1 MPTRGGSR
9 GSSVRTAPDSVSWMR
24 TSRIRARRLRIMAG
38 VPEQEF
44 LISGERASLGLLRR
58 DQLPRLAAWFNDPDV
73 RRGLAH
79 RGIINE
85 DAETAWYEHVTEAA
99 RQPRPSEVGFAIHDA
114 ADGEL
119 VGVCGLENIDHNF
132 SRADFGIFLGQRR
145 GTGIGAD
152 ATRLALDWA
161 FTIIGLH
168 NVMLESYEFN
178 EQAIRAYERAGFRV
192 IGTRRDSVRALGR
205 RWDSVLMD
213 AIAAPRAP
221 S

>member
-1 MPTRGGSR
+1 MPG
-9 GSSVRTAPDSVSWMR
+9 M
-24 TSRIRARRLRIMAG
+24 
-38 VPEQEF
+38 PEHEF
-44 LISGERASLGLLRR
+44 LIAGERAALGLLRR
-58 DQLPRLAAWFNDPDV
+58 EQLPRLAAWFNDPDV

-79 RGIINE
+79 RGIVNE

-145 GTGIGAD
+145 GTGIGTD
-152 ATRLALDWA
+152 ATSLALEWA

-178 EQAIRAYERAGFRV
+178 EQAIRAYERAGFQV
-192 IGTRRDSVRALGR
+192 IGTRRDAVRALGR

-213 AIAAPRAP
+213 ATAEGFYGSTRPRRIA
-221 S
+221 

>member
-1 MPTRGGSR
+1 
-9 GSSVRTAPDSVSWMR
+9 
-24 TSRIRARRLRIMAG
+24 MAG
-38 VPEQEF
+38 MPEHRF
-44 LISGERASLGLLRR
+44 LVSGERAALGSLEREHLA
-58 DQLPRLAAWFNDPDV
+58 RLSRWFNDPEV

-79 RGIINE
+79 RGIVNE
-85 DAETAWYEHVTEAA
+85 DAETAWYERMTAA
-99 RQPRPSEVGFAIHDA
+99 AGEPRPTEVPFAIHDA

-145 GTGIGAD
+145 GAGIGAD
-152 ATRLALDWA
+152 ATRLVLDWA

-178 EQAIRAYERAGFRV
+178 DQAIRAYERAGFQV
-192 IGTRRDSVRALGR
+192 IGRRRDAVRALGR

-213 AIAAPRAP
+213 ATAEGFYGSTRPRRIA
-221 S
+221 

>member
-1 MPTRGGSR
+1 MPG
-9 GSSVRTAPDSVSWMR
+9 M
-24 TSRIRARRLRIMAG
+24 
-38 VPEQEF
+38 PEHEF
-44 LISGERASLGLLRR
+44 LIAGERAALGLLRR
-58 DQLPRLAAWFNDPDV
+58 EQLPRLAAWFNDPDV

-79 RGIINE
+79 RGIVNE

-145 GTGIGAD
+145 GTGIGTD
-152 ATRLALDWA
+152 ATSLALEWA

-178 EQAIRAYERAGFRV
+178 EQAIRAYERAGFEV
-192 IGTRRDSVRALGR
+192 IGRRRDAVRALGR

-213 AIAAPRAP
+213 ATADGFESPVLRG
-221 S
+221 

>member
-1 MPTRGGSR
+1 
-9 GSSVRTAPDSVSWMR
+9 
-24 TSRIRARRLRIMAG
+24 MAG
-38 VPEQEF
+38 MPEHRF
-44 LISGERASLGLLRR
+44 LVSGERAALGSLEREHLA
-58 DQLPRLAAWFNDPDV
+58 RLSRWFNDPEV

-79 RGIINE
+79 RGTVNV
-85 DAETAWYEHVTEAA
+85 DAETAWYVRMTAA
-99 RQPRPSEVGFAIHDA
+99 AGEPRPTEVPFAIHDA

-152 ATRLALDWA
+152 ATRLVLDWA

-178 EQAIRAYERAGFRV
+178 EPAIRAYERAGFQV
-192 IGTRRDSVRALGR
+192 IGRRRDAVRALGR

-213 AIAAPRAP
+213 ATAEGFYGSTRPRRIA
-221 S
+221 

>member
-1 MPTRGGSR
+1 
-9 GSSVRTAPDSVSWMR
+9 
-24 TSRIRARRLRIMAG
+24 MAG
-38 VPEQEF
+38 MPEHEF
-44 LISGERASLGLLRR
+44 LISGERAALGMLRR
-58 DQLPRLAAWFNDPDV
+58 EQLPRLAAWFNDPDV

-79 RGIINE
+79 RGIVNE

-99 RQPRPSEVGFAIHDA
+99 RQPRPAEVAFAIHDA

-132 SRADFGIFLGQRR
+132 SRGEFGIFLGQRR
-145 GTGIGAD
+145 GTGIGTD
-152 ATRLALDWA
+152 ATRLVLEWA

-178 EQAIRAYERAGFRV
+178 EQAIRAYQRAGFRV

-205 RWDSVLMD
+205 RWDSILMD
-213 AIAAPRAP
+213 ATAEEFYGSTSPRRIA
-221 S
+221 